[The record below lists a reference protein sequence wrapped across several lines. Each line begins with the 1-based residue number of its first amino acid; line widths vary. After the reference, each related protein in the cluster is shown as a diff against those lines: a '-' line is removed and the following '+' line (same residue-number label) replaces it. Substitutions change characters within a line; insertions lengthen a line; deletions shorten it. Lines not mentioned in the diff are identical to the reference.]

1 MKWDEDVHRLSWMEM
16 RMIRW
21 MCRAITN
28 NRPGIIGAE
37 LRERMG
43 IECISGVMRRGRLKV
58 LRGWWRAFG

>member
-1 MKWDEDVHRLSWMEM
+1 
-16 RMIRW
+16 MIRW

-37 LRERMG
+37 LRERIG